1 MLVDVR
7 GTCSKTFWDMV
18 QKLDT
23 TSFGQQSLIKV
34 TPNQNSPGEIA
45 YMQIYTALSLIG
57 ISIST
62 VDPRHLNFKQQL
74 KGF

>member
-1 MLVDVR
+1 MI
-7 GTCSKTFWDMV
+7 

-23 TSFGQQSLIKV
+23 TSFGQQFLIKM
-34 TPNQNSPGEIA
+34 TPNQNYPGEIA

-57 ISIST
+57 ISTLSLIGISISA
-62 VDPRHLNFKQQL
+62 VDPRNLNFKQQL